1 MPIHLQH
8 KGNLL
13 GVTRPQVAL
22 WAADLSIVCYGL
34 EPLRQQQLDRLE
46 HKPSEADSKLSF
58 KKPMPLIVT

>member
-34 EPLRQQQLDRLE
+34 EPLRQQPLDRLE
-46 HKPSEADSKLSF
+46 HKPSEADSKLS
-58 KKPMPLIVT
+58 